1 MMANILEIKDLRIY
15 YETKNGEVKAVDGVD
30 MVIEKGTSVGLAGE
44 SGCGKTTL
52 GLSFLKLLPT
62 NGKIVSGSM
71 IFDGE
76 DIYAYD
82 EKVFREDIRW
92 AQISMIFQGAM
103 NALNPVF
110 KVEDQI
116 AEAIKLHDKSKRK
129 KERLEIARNL
139 LRTVDI
145 DPAMGSHY
153 PHEFSGGMR
162 QRAMIAMA
170 LACDPQLVIAD
181 EPTTAL
187 DVIVQ
192 KQLMDL
198 LRRLKDEMNLSLVV
212 ISHDISVLAELCDYL
227 NIMYAGRIVEW
238 AEITE
243 IFRNPQHH
251 YTHGLISTFP
261 TIEDEERLE
270 KFIYIKGAP
279 PNLLNPPSGCRF
291 HPRCPAATD
300 VCRQDPEPKMRL
312 IGENHYVACHH
323 PRGEEQ

>member
-1 MMANILEIKDLRIY
+1 MNILEVTDLKVYYDTIKGVVR
-15 YETKNGEVKAVDGVD
+15 AVDGVD
-30 MVIEKGTSVGLAGE
+30 LVVEKGKSVGLAGE

-52 GLSFLKLLPT
+52 GLSFLKLLPS
-62 NGKIVSGSM
+62 NGRIESGSM
-71 IFDGE
+71 KFDGTNV
-76 DIYAYD
+76 YQLD
-82 EKVFREDIRW
+82 ENKFREDVRW
-92 AQISMIFQGAM
+92 KRISMIFQGAM

-116 AEAIKLHDKSKRK
+116 AEAIQLHDKTKKR
-129 KERLEIARNL
+129 KERLQMARDL
-139 LRTVDI
+139 LKKVDI
-145 DPAMGSHY
+145 DPVMGGHY

-162 QRAMIAMA
+162 QRAMVAMA

-198 LRRLKDEMNLSLVV
+198 LRRLKKEMDLSLVV

-238 AEITE
+238 GEIGE
-243 IFRNPQHH
+243 VFRNPQHH

-261 TIEDEERLE
+261 TVEDEKRKQ
-270 KFIYIKGAP
+270 KFEFIAGSP
-279 PNLLNPPSGCRF
+279 PNLLDPPLGCRF
-291 HPRCPAATD
+291 HPRCPRATD
-300 VCRQDPEPKMRL
+300 VCRKEPTPPMRAVSDV
-312 IGENHYVACHH
+312 HSVACHH
-323 PRGEEQ
+323 PRGEQ

>member
-1 MMANILEIKDLRIY
+1 MNILEVSDLKVYYSTIK
-15 YETKNGEVKAVDGVD
+15 GEVKAVDGVD
-30 MVIEKGTSVGLAGE
+30 LIVEQGKSVGLAGE

-62 NGKIVSGSM
+62 NGEIVSGSM
-71 IFDGE
+71 LFEGSDVYKYN
-76 DIYAYD
+76 DN
-82 EKVFREDIRW
+82 KFREDVRW
-92 AQISMIFQGAM
+92 NQISMIFQGAM

-116 AEAIKLHDKSKRK
+116 SEAIKLHDKTKKRR
-129 KERLEIARNL
+129 ERLEIARDL
-139 LRTVDI
+139 LKKVDI
-145 DPAMGSHY
+145 DPVMGSHY

-162 QRAMIAMA
+162 QRAMVAMA

-198 LRRLKDEMNLSLVV
+198 LRRLKKEMNLSLVV

-227 NIMYAGRIVEW
+227 NIMYAGKIVEW
-238 AEITE
+238 GEINE
-243 IFRNPQHH
+243 IFKNPQHH

-261 TIEDEERLE
+261 TVEDKERKQTFEYIE
-270 KFIYIKGAP
+270 GSP
-279 PNLLNPPSGCRF
+279 PNLLDPPSGCRF
-291 HPRCPAATD
+291 HPRCSRATD
-300 VCRQDPEPKMRL
+300 LCRKDPAPPMRP
-312 IGENHYVACHH
+312 ISGIHHVACHH
-323 PRGEEQ
+323 TRGESK

>member
-1 MMANILEIKDLRIY
+1 MNILEASDLRVY
-15 YETKNGEVKAVDGVD
+15 YHTAKGVVKAVDGVD
-30 MVIEKGTSVGLAGE
+30 FIVEEGTSVGLAGE

-52 GLSFLKLLPT
+52 GLSFLKLLPE
-62 NGKIVSGSM
+62 NGAIESGSLM
-71 IFDGE
+71 FMGE
-76 DIYAYD
+76 DIYSLD
-82 EKVFREDIRW
+82 DKTFRENIRW
-92 AQISMIFQGAM
+92 SQISIIFQGAM

-116 AEAIKLHDKSKRK
+116 AEAIKLHTKKTKK
-129 KERLEIARNL
+129 KERLQMARDL
-139 LRTVDI
+139 LKKVDI
-145 DPAMGSHY
+145 DPTMGRHY

-170 LACDPQLVIAD
+170 LACDPKLVIAD

-198 LRRLKDEMNLSLVV
+198 LRKLKAEMNLSLIV

-238 AEITE
+238 GEIVE
-243 IFRNPQHH
+243 IFENPRHH

-261 TIEDEERLE
+261 TVEDEERKS
-270 KFIYIKGAP
+270 KFDFIPGAP
-279 PNLLNPPSGCRF
+279 PNLLDPPLGCRF
-291 HPRCPAATD
+291 HPRCPAATEI
-300 VCRQDPEPKMRL
+300 CMQEPQPEMRR
-312 IGENHYVACHH
+312 ISEKHYVACHH
-323 PRGEEQ
+323 PRGDLD

>member
-1 MMANILEIKDLRIY
+1 MNVLEVSDLRVY
-15 YETKNGEVKAVDGVD
+15 YQTEKGVVKAVDGVD
-30 MVIEKGTSVGLAGE
+30 FVVEEGTSVGLAGE

-52 GLSFLKLLPT
+52 GLSFLKLLPE
-62 NGKIVSGSM
+62 NGAIVSGSLM
-71 IFDGE
+71 FEGKDV
-76 DIYAYD
+76 YSLD
-82 EKVFREDIRW
+82 EKAFREDIRW
-92 AQISMIFQGAM
+92 SQIAMIFQGAM

-116 AEAIKLHDKSKRK
+116 SEAIKLHDKKKKK
-129 KERLEIARNL
+129 KERLQMARDL
-139 LRTVDI
+139 LKKVDI
-145 DPAMGSHY
+145 DPTMGRHY

-170 LACDPQLVIAD
+170 LACDPKLIIAD

-198 LRRLKDEMNLSLVV
+198 LRRLKSEMNLSLIV

-238 AEITE
+238 GEIEE
-243 IFRNPQHH
+243 IFENPRHH

-261 TIEDEERLE
+261 TVEDEERKI
-270 KFIYIKGAP
+270 KFEFIPGSP
-279 PNLLNPPSGCRF
+279 PNLLDPPLGCRF
-291 HPRCPAATD
+291 HPRCPAATEI
-300 VCRQDPEPKMRL
+300 CMKEPQPEMRR
-312 IGENHYVACHH
+312 ISEKHYIACHH
-323 PRGEEQ
+323 PRGDLD

>member
-1 MMANILEIKDLRIY
+1 MNILDVTDLKVY
-15 YETKNGEVKAVDGVD
+15 YETIKGVVRAVDGVD
-30 MVIEKGTSVGLAGE
+30 LAVEKGKSVGLAGE

-52 GLSFLKLLPT
+52 GLSFLKLLPS
-62 NGKIVSGSM
+62 NGKIVSGAM
-71 IFDGE
+71 KFDGN
-76 DIYAYD
+76 DVYQFND
-82 EKVFREDIRW
+82 KQFREDVRW
-92 AQISMIFQGAM
+92 NQISMIFQGAM

-116 AEAIKLHDKSKRK
+116 AEAIKLHDKTKKKR
-129 KERLEIARNL
+129 ERIQIARDL
-139 LRTVDI
+139 LHKVDI
-145 DPAMGSHY
+145 DPVMGGHY

-170 LACDPQLVIAD
+170 LACDPQLIIAD

-198 LRRLKDEMNLSLVV
+198 LRRLKEEMDLSLVV

-238 AEITE
+238 GEISE
-243 IFRNPQHH
+243 IFNNPRHH

-261 TIEDEERLE
+261 TVEDQERKQKFEYIE
-270 KFIYIKGAP
+270 GAP
-279 PNLLNPPSGCRF
+279 PNLLDPPMGCRF
-291 HPRCPAATD
+291 HPRCPRATE
-300 VCRQDPEPKMRL
+300 VCRKDPAPTMQVISDLHR
-312 IGENHYVACHH
+312 VACHH
-323 PRGEEQ
+323 PRGDNE

>member
-1 MMANILEIKDLRIY
+1 MNILEASGLKVY
-15 YETKNGEVKAVDGVD
+15 YQTVKGVVKAVDGVD
-30 MVIEKGTSVGLAGE
+30 IVVKEGTSVGLAGE

-52 GLSFLKLLPT
+52 GLSFLKLLPP
-62 NGKIVSGSM
+62 NGVIEGGSLS
-71 IFDGE
+71 FNGE
-76 DIYAYD
+76 DIYKMD
-82 EKVFREDIRW
+82 EKKFREDIRW
-92 AQISMIFQGAM
+92 NHISMIFQGAM

-116 AEAIKLHDKSKRK
+116 GEAIKLHDKKTKK
-129 KERLEIARNL
+129 KERIQVARDL
-139 LRTVDI
+139 LRKVDI
-145 DPAMGSHY
+145 DPVMGSHY

-170 LACDPQLVIAD
+170 LACSPQLVIAD

-198 LRRLKDEMNLSLVV
+198 LRSLKEEMNLSLVV

-238 AEITE
+238 GEINE
-243 IFRNPQHH
+243 IFRAPSHH

-261 TIEDEERLE
+261 TVEDEERKSTFE
-270 KFIYIKGAP
+270 FIEGAP
-279 PNLLNPPSGCRF
+279 PNLLDPPKGCRF
-291 HPRCPAATD
+291 HPRCPAATEI
-300 VCRQDPEPKMRL
+300 CRRDPAPEMREL
-312 IGENHYVACHH
+312 QENHRVACHH
-323 PRGEEQ
+323 PRGDQP

>member
-1 MMANILEIKDLRIY
+1 MNILEVKNLRVY
-15 YETKNGEVKAVDGVD
+15 YDTQGGDVKAVDGVD
-30 MVIEKGTSVGLAGE
+30 MVIKKGTSVGLAGE

-52 GLSFLKLLPT
+52 GLSFLKLLPV
-62 NGKIVSGSM
+62 NGRIVSGSM

-76 DIYAYD
+76 DIYKYSD
-82 EKVFREDIRW
+82 KEFRVDIRW
-92 AQISMIFQGAM
+92 NQISMIFQGAM

-116 AEAIKLHDKSKRK
+116 AEAIKLHDKSKRR
-129 KERLEIARNL
+129 KERIELARRL

-145 DPAMGSHY
+145 DPAMGGHF

-198 LRRLKDEMNLSLVV
+198 LRELKNDMDLSLMV

-238 AEITE
+238 AEIHE
-243 IFRNPQHH
+243 LFKDPLHH
-251 YTHGLISTFP
+251 YTYGLISTFP
-261 TIEDEERLE
+261 TIEDEDRVQRF
-270 KFIYIKGAP
+270 KYIQGAP

-291 HPRCPAATD
+291 HPRCPAATT
-300 VCRQDPEPKMRL
+300 VCGSDPPPVLRE
-312 IGENHYVACHH
+312 IVEGHYVACHH
-323 PRGEEQ
+323 PRGGEP

>member
-1 MMANILEIKDLRIY
+1 MNILDVTDLKVY
-15 YETKNGEVKAVDGVD
+15 YETIKGVVRAVDGVD
-30 MVIEKGTSVGLAGE
+30 LAVEKGKSVGLAGE

-71 IFDGE
+71 KFDGT
-76 DIYAYD
+76 DVYQFKD
-82 EKVFREDIRW
+82 KQFREDVRW
-92 AQISMIFQGAM
+92 SQISMIFQGAM

-116 AEAIKLHDKSKRK
+116 AEAIKLHDKTKKKR
-129 KERLEIARNL
+129 ERIQIARDL
-139 LRTVDI
+139 LHKVDI
-145 DPAMGSHY
+145 DPVMGGHY

-170 LACDPQLVIAD
+170 LACDPQLIIAD

-198 LRRLKDEMNLSLVV
+198 LRRLKEEMDLSLVV

-238 AEITE
+238 GEISE
-243 IFRNPQHH
+243 IFNNPRHH

-261 TIEDEERLE
+261 TVEDQERKQKFEYIE
-270 KFIYIKGAP
+270 GAP
-279 PNLLNPPSGCRF
+279 PNLLDPPMGCRF
-291 HPRCPAATD
+291 HPRCPRATE
-300 VCRQDPEPKMRL
+300 VCMKDPAPTMQVISDLHR
-312 IGENHYVACHH
+312 VACHH
-323 PRGEEQ
+323 PRGDNE

>member
-1 MMANILEIKDLRIY
+1 MNILEASDLRVY
-15 YETKNGEVKAVDGVD
+15 YHTAKGVVKAVDGVD
-30 MVIEKGTSVGLAGE
+30 FIVEEGTSVGLAGE

-52 GLSFLKLLPT
+52 GLSFLKLLPE
-62 NGKIVSGSM
+62 NGAIESGSLM
-71 IFDGE
+71 FEGE
-76 DIYAYD
+76 DIYSLD
-82 EKVFREDIRW
+82 DKTFRENIRW
-92 AQISMIFQGAM
+92 SQISIIFQGAM

-116 AEAIKLHDKSKRK
+116 AEAIKLHDKKTKK
-129 KERLEIARNL
+129 KERLQMARDL
-139 LRTVDI
+139 LKKVDI
-145 DPAMGSHY
+145 DPTMGRHY

-170 LACDPQLVIAD
+170 LACDPKLVIAD

-198 LRRLKDEMNLSLVV
+198 LRKLKAEMNLSLIV

-238 AEITE
+238 GEIVE
-243 IFRNPQHH
+243 IFENPRHH

-261 TIEDEERLE
+261 TVEDEERKI
-270 KFIYIKGAP
+270 KFDFIPGAP
-279 PNLLNPPSGCRF
+279 PNLLDPPLGCRF
-291 HPRCPAATD
+291 HPRCPAATEI
-300 VCRQDPEPKMRL
+300 CMQEPQPEMRRVS
-312 IGENHYVACHH
+312 EKHYVACHH
-323 PRGEEQ
+323 PRGDLD

>member
-1 MMANILEIKDLRIY
+1 MNILETSDLKVY
-15 YETKNGEVKAVDGVD
+15 YTTTKGVVKAVDGVD
-30 MVIEKGTSVGLAGE
+30 FFVEEGTSVGLAGE

-52 GLSFLKLLPT
+52 GLSFLKLLPE
-62 NGKIVSGSM
+62 NGAIESGSLL
-71 IFDGE
+71 FEGE
-76 DIYAYD
+76 DAYTMD
-82 EKVFREDIRW
+82 EDTFRENIRW
-92 AQISMIFQGAM
+92 NQISMIFQGAM

-116 AEAIKLHDKSKRK
+116 SEAIKLHTK
-129 KERLEIARNL
+129 KTKKKDRIATARDL
-139 LRTVDI
+139 LKKVDI
-145 DPAMGSHY
+145 DPTMGRHY

-170 LACDPQLVIAD
+170 LACDPKLVIAD

-198 LRRLKDEMNLSLVV
+198 LRRLKAEMNLSLIV

-238 AEITE
+238 GEIEE
-243 IFRNPQHH
+243 IFENPRHH

-261 TIEDEERLE
+261 TVEDEVRKSRFE
-270 KFIYIKGAP
+270 FIPGAP
-279 PNLLNPPSGCRF
+279 PNLLDPPLGCRF
-291 HPRCPAATD
+291 HPRCQAATEI
-300 VCRQDPEPKMRL
+300 CMQEPPPEMKRVS
-312 IGENHYVACHH
+312 EKHYVACHH
-323 PRGEEQ
+323 PRGDLN

>member
-1 MMANILEIKDLRIY
+1 MNILEASDLRVY
-15 YETKNGEVKAVDGVD
+15 YQTVKGVVKAVDGVD
-30 MVIEKGTSVGLAGE
+30 FIVEEGTSVGLAGE

-52 GLSFLKLLPT
+52 GLSFLKLLPE
-62 NGKIVSGSM
+62 NGGIESGSLV
-71 IFDGE
+71 FEGD
-76 DIYAYD
+76 DIYSLD
-82 EKVFREDIRW
+82 EKNFRENVRW
-92 AQISMIFQGAM
+92 NHISMIFQGAM

-116 AEAIKLHDKSKRK
+116 AEAIKLHDKKKKRRETIQTARDLLK
-129 KERLEIARNL
+129 K
-139 LRTVDI
+139 VDI
-145 DPAMGSHY
+145 DPTMGSHY

-170 LACDPQLVIAD
+170 LACEPQLVIAD

-198 LRRLKDEMNLSLVV
+198 LRRLKDELNLSLIV

-238 AEITE
+238 GEINE
-243 IFRNPQHH
+243 IFENPRHH

-261 TIEDEERLE
+261 TVEEKERKSTFE
-270 KFIYIKGAP
+270 FIPGAP
-279 PNLLNPPSGCRF
+279 PNLLDPPLGCRF
-291 HPRCPAATD
+291 HPRCPAATEI
-300 VCRQDPEPKMRL
+300 CRHEPPPKMKKISEKQYL
-312 IGENHYVACHH
+312 ACHH
-323 PRGEEQ
+323 PRGDLD

>member
-1 MMANILEIKDLRIY
+1 MNVLEVSDLRVY
-15 YETKNGEVKAVDGVD
+15 YQTEKGVVKAVDGVNF
-30 MVIEKGTSVGLAGE
+30 VVEEGTSVGLAGE

-52 GLSFLKLLPT
+52 GLSFLKLLPE
-62 NGKIVSGSM
+62 NGAIVSGSM
-71 IFDGE
+71 MFDGN
-76 DIYAYD
+76 DVYSLD
-82 EKVFREDIRW
+82 EKTFRENIRW
-92 AQISMIFQGAM
+92 SQIAMIFQGAM

-116 AEAIKLHDKSKRK
+116 SEAIKLHDKKKKK
-129 KERLEIARNL
+129 KERLQMARDL
-139 LRTVDI
+139 LKKVDI
-145 DPAMGSHY
+145 DPTMGRHY

-170 LACDPQLVIAD
+170 LACDPKLIIAD

-198 LRRLKDEMNLSLVV
+198 LRRLKSEMNLSLIV

-238 AEITE
+238 GEIEE
-243 IFRNPQHH
+243 IFENPRHH

-261 TIEDEERLE
+261 TVEDEERKI
-270 KFIYIKGAP
+270 KFEFIPGSP
-279 PNLLNPPSGCRF
+279 PNLLDPPLGCRF
-291 HPRCPAATD
+291 HPRCPAATEI
-300 VCRQDPEPKMRL
+300 CMKEPQPEMRR
-312 IGENHYVACHH
+312 ISEKHYIACHH
-323 PRGEEQ
+323 PRGDLD

>member
-1 MMANILEIKDLRIY
+1 MNVLEASDLKVY
-15 YETKNGEVKAVDGVD
+15 YHTAKGVVRAVDGVD
-30 MVIEKGTSVGLAGE
+30 FIVEEGTSVGLAGE

-52 GLSFLKLLPT
+52 GLSFLKLLPE
-62 NGKIVSGSM
+62 NGAIESGSLV
-71 IFDGE
+71 FEGD
-76 DIYAYD
+76 DIYSLD
-82 EKVFREDIRW
+82 EKTFRKNIRW
-92 AQISMIFQGAM
+92 SQIAMIFQGAM

-116 AEAIKLHDKSKRK
+116 SEAIKLHSNKKK
-129 KERLEIARNL
+129 KERLQMARDL
-139 LRTVDI
+139 LKKVDI
-145 DPAMGSHY
+145 DPTMGRHY

-170 LACDPQLVIAD
+170 LACDPKLVIAD

-198 LRRLKDEMNLSLVV
+198 LRKLKAEMNLSLIV

-238 AEITE
+238 GEIEE
-243 IFRNPQHH
+243 IFENPRHH

-261 TIEDEERLE
+261 TVEDEEKKS
-270 KFIYIKGAP
+270 KFEFIPGAP
-279 PNLLNPPSGCRF
+279 PNLLDPPLGCRF
-291 HPRCPAATD
+291 HPRCPAATEI
-300 VCRQDPEPKMRL
+300 CMQEPTPEMRR
-312 IGENHYVACHH
+312 ISEKHYVACHH
-323 PRGEEQ
+323 PRGDLD

>member
-1 MMANILEIKDLRIY
+1 MKILEAVGLKVY
-15 YETKNGEVKAVDGVD
+15 YSTVKGVVKAVDGVD
-30 MVIEKGTSVGLAGE
+30 MVVEEGTSVGLAGE

-52 GLSFLKLLPT
+52 GLSFLKLLPP
-62 NGKIVSGSM
+62 NGVIEGGSL
-71 IFDGE
+71 IFKGE
-76 DIYAYD
+76 DIYKID
-82 EKVFREDIRW
+82 EDRFREEIRW
-92 AQISMIFQGAM
+92 KNISMIFQGAM

-116 AEAIKLHDKSKRK
+116 AEAIKLHDKTKKRR
-129 KERLEIARNL
+129 ERLEIARSL
-139 LRTVDI
+139 LRKVEI
-145 DPAMGSHY
+145 DPAMGGHY

-170 LACDPQLVIAD
+170 LACEPQLVIAD

-198 LRRLKDEMNLSLVV
+198 LRNLKSQMNLSLVV

-238 AEITE
+238 GEINE
-243 IFRNPQHH
+243 IFSNPRHH

-261 TIEDEERLE
+261 TVEDRERKQVFE
-270 KFIYIKGAP
+270 YIAGAP
-279 PNLLNPPSGCRF
+279 PYLVDPPSGCRF

-300 VCRQDPEPKMRL
+300 ICRQEPPPEMRK
-312 IGENHYVACHH
+312 INENHYVACHH
-323 PRGEEQ
+323 PRGEDQ